1 MPLSATWVSP
11 GDSRL
16 CPIHHGSDE
25 LPKESRECR
34 AVLPHPQPEICDHLV
49 IPTSSCV
56 QFPCC
61 FTNELLEV
69 EGDTGQGLLL
79 THGPVRPAQANVLPH
94 HPKSHPPC
102 PRALVLVPPKSLPS
116 LLRPPVLNSHLYR
129 FQ

>member
-1 MPLSATWVSP
+1 MCGFPGEPGNCRTLTLLS
-11 GDSRL
+11 
-16 CPIHHGSDE
+16 E
-25 LPKESRECR
+25 LPKVGKHRVR
-34 AVLPHPQPEICDHLV
+34 GWGGWWHLV